1 MNQVEMPIRQYAMS
15 NATLIQSA
23 EMLKIFLERDASDL
37 SSRGIGAAQITELET
52 LTTEFADL
60 KPDSWWRSNTKL
72 LNAQRDAVRTD
83 IQYTLEEIREICL
96 IVFKPSPTYD
106 SFQFDGINKVNNMEF
121 VVRVRTVIDRA
132 TEHTAELSPKGVN
145 AAMITALTA
154 SLTSFDTL
162 RDQADIADSLRNSK
176 TIERIN
182 KGNELWK
189 LVDEFARLAN
199 IYYKRRDTA
208 KANDYYGVINPPKG
222 SNAPTAPTDLT
233 YNTPNI
239 YFEADDDATSNELH
253 SSTDNIDYQF
263 VKSFT
268 GESVEVEYPTQG
280 VLYYRIRSRN
290 SNNQLSP
297 FSDALMLIADLA
309 APNNARYENGYLIA
323 DEVIGASEIQWQFQD
338 HSGGDSWT
346 EIAITSSWSYEY
358 TLPNG
363 HWNVRCRAKNGD
375 SYSTWTVFTVQVASG
390 G

>member
-1 MNQVEMPIRQYAMS
+1 MNQAEMPLRQYAMS

-23 EMLKIFLERDASDL
+23 EMLSIFLERDASDL
-37 SSRGIGAAQITELET
+37 SARGIGAAQITALET
-52 LTTEFADL
+52 LTTEFRDL

-72 LNAQRDAVRTD
+72 LNAQRDAVRSD
-83 IQYTLEEIREICL
+83 IQYTIEEIREICQ
-96 IVFKPSPTYD
+96 IVFKQSPTYD
-106 SFQFDGINKVNNMEF
+106 SFQFDGINKTNNMEF

-132 TEHTAELSPKGVN
+132 TEHSAQLSPKGVN

-162 RDQADIADSLRNSK
+162 RDQADIADSLRSSK

-182 KGNELWK
+182 KGNELWT

-199 IYYKRRDTA
+199 IYYKRRDAA
-208 KANDYYGVINPPKG
+208 KANDYYGIVNPSKG
-222 SNAPTAPTDLT
+222 SNAPTPPTDLT

-239 YFEADDDATSNELH
+239 YFQADEDATSNELH
-253 SSTDNIDYQF
+253 SSTDNIDYTF

-280 VLYYRIRSRN
+280 VIYFRIRSRN

-297 FSDALMLIADLA
+297 FSEPLMLIADLS
-309 APNNARYENGYLIA
+309 APQNARYENGFLIA
-323 DEVIGASEIQWQFQD
+323 DEVIGANEIEWQFQD
-338 HSGGDSWT
+338 HSGGSSWT
-346 EIAITSSWSYEY
+346 EIAVTSSWSYEY

-363 HWNVRCRAKNGD
+363 HWNVRCRAKNG
-375 SYSTWTVFTVQVASG
+375 SSLSTWTLFTVQVANG